1 MISKFK
7 GNTFIAG
14 SAIYLISNVLN
25 AVIPFILLPVLT
37 RHLSVEEYGQVAMYQ
52 TFFGVVTA
60 FIGLSLHGAA
70 GRKFY
75 DGDLAEGELAE
86 FIGSC
91 FQILLLTTLISTII
105 VLISDAHFSKWL
117 GLDPSWIFL
126 AVLTASATIT
136 AQVRLGQWQVRK
148 KAISYGV
155 LQVTRSALN
164 ISLSLILVLVFLKG
178 ADGRI
183 FAQVI
188 VATSFGAISFWLL
201 KRDHLLK
208 FFVWRPNHIQ
218 EALKFGVPLI
228 PHVSGVILLTMV
240 DRIVIN
246 AELGLAE
253 AGIYMVAVQFK
264 MALSLV
270 FDSVNKAYV
279 PWLFERLKLNGKS
292 DKKKIVRYT
301 YYWFVFLLF
310 GSVLSFLIGP
320 WLVTFVAGEEYKRAG
335 DVIGWLIV
343 GEVFNGMSIMMA
355 NYIFFSK
362 RTGFMALISVSSG
375 LINVAL
381 LIIFVE
387 NMGIIGA
394 AYAFSISMVLLFF
407 LCCYLAN
414 KRHPMPWFSL

>member
-394 AYAFSISMVLLFF
+394 AYAFSISMVLRFF
-407 LCCYLAN
+407 LCWYLAN

>member
-292 DKKKIVRYT
+292 DKRKIVRYT

-394 AYAFSISMVLLFF
+394 AYAFSISMVLRFF
-407 LCCYLAN
+407 LCWYLAN